1 MFNSDGEKTWSAELD
16 IYGSVR
22 NFAGRSLSDCPFRYQ
37 GQYED
42 EETGLYYNRFRYHEP
57 NTGLFI
63 SQDPIGLA
71 SSEYNFYSH
80 VHDTNNWIAPW
91 D

>member
-1 MFNSDGEKTWSAELD
+1 M
-16 IYGSVR
+16 YGNIR
-22 NFAGRSLSDCPFRYQ
+22 NLHGSRLFIPFCQ
-37 GQYED
+37 LGQYED